1 MALMIDS
8 DKNPKVCVLVID
20 LVDSVQQMQHAEA
33 WCIDVYRRFS
43 TSFIANDIV
52 ALNGRVVK
60 SLGDGLMLEFASATN
75 AVNAA
80 FAAMHRLALTQ
91 EVRNKDGSEPELL
104 LRAGI
109 HRTEVVV
116 GETDIYGAGVNL
128 AARLA
133 ALGAPKDV
141 VISLD
146 ARTELLPGFDAD
158 VEDLGLCYL
167 RGFDR
172 PIRCFRATK
181 VEASL
186 RLRPTQLLRETES
199 LQPTIAILYFDPL
212 MASTEQ
218 LVIADLV
225 AESLIGCISRTTRLK
240 VISRLS
246 AKGIAGRDLGYA
258 DVAKLLRADFI
269 VSGSFRPVG
278 ETVHLNIELVRS
290 RDETVIW
297 SEEFSVEVSALMQK
311 DSAYAKDIATKVLGS
326 IIRAESE
333 AALHTPMPTL
343 PSCALL
349 TAAISSMHNSFDKAW
364 FSKSA
369 EMLGYLID
377 RHPRHPEP
385 YAWMAKWSVLR
396 VVQGMSDS
404 ISGDVESAYR
414 AAATALQLSPTSPL
428 ALTMAGLVHAYLRHD
443 FAEAEKAYDL
453 ALLSNPNESLAML
466 LKGTMHA
473 FRAEGSDAVMLTEAS
488 LMLSPL
494 DPQRYFYESLGAS
507 AAISAGNYG
516 RAVELAT
523 SSIRLNRS
531 HASTW
536 RALAI
541 AQSLLGN
548 DVEAQAAVKGLTK
561 LEPNFTVSVFKARF
575 PGRDYVP
582 EYLNFLGKALE
593 KAGVPV

>member
-1 MALMIDS
+1 MALKIDS
-8 DKNPKVCVLVID
+8 DKVRKVSVLVID
-20 LVDSVQQMQHAEA
+20 LVDSVQQMQYAES

-43 TSFIANDIV
+43 ADFIENEV
-52 ALNGRVVK
+52 AAFNGRVVK

-75 AVNAA
+75 AVHAA
-80 FAAMHRLALTQ
+80 FAASQCLARTQ
-91 EVRNKDGSEPELL
+91 EFRKTDGSQPELL
-104 LRAGI
+104 LRAGV

-133 ALGAPKDV
+133 ALGSPRDV

-146 ARTELLPGFDAD
+146 VRTELLSGVDAD

-167 RGFDR
+167 RGFNS
-172 PIRCFRATK
+172 PVRCFRATK
-181 VEASL
+181 AEISAKVKTAL
-186 RLRPTQLLRETES
+186 PLREAES

-212 MASTEQ
+212 MATTEQ
-218 LVIADLV
+218 LVIADLL
-225 AESLIGCISRTTRLK
+225 AEGLIGCVSRTTRLK

-246 AKGIAGRDLGYA
+246 AKGIAGRNLGYT

-269 VSGSFRPVG
+269 VSGSFRPAG

-297 SEEFSVEVSALMQK
+297 SEEFSVELNALLQK
-311 DSAYAKDIATKVLGS
+311 DSAYSKDIATKVLGS

-369 EMLGYLID
+369 EMLSHLID

-404 ISGDVESAYR
+404 VTGDVESAYR

-428 ALTMAGLVHAYLRHD
+428 ALTMAGLVHAYLKHD
-443 FAEAEKAYDL
+443 FSEAEKAYDL

-473 FRAEGSDAVMLTEAS
+473 FRAEGDDAVRLTEAS
-488 LMLSPL
+488 LILSPL

-516 RAVELAT
+516 RAVELAN

-548 DVEAQAAVKGLTK
+548 DTAAQAAVKGLSR
-561 LEPNFTVSVFKARF
+561 LEPNFTVSAFKARF
-575 PGRDYVP
+575 PGRNYVP

-593 KAGVPV
+593 RAGVPA